1 MPLTPVEQRAWDAYP
16 RVREA
21 VLAVTRGVS
30 PGAAE
35 AAPSTYWREELENI
49 DYLLDATPLILR
61 KLRQHAVHVTNLRP
75 HNFREKQDGRFE
87 AFVARLESLRALAG
101 DELLVPESPALGG
114 FGFDID
120 GRLFNTDTIKF
131 YEVLAGMKRAGAL
144 EPFSAGQRRVV
155 WEIGAGWGGF
165 AYQFKTL
172 FPNTT
177 YVITDLP
184 ELFLFSAVYLMAL
197 FPDARVRFVGADTD
211 TASAAGWLDVDF
223 VFVPNT
229 LTDVVAAAPVDLTVN
244 MVSFQEMTTAQVREY
259 ASIAAR
265 AGCRSLYS
273 LNRER
278 SPFNAELSSVSD
290 VLGEQYD
297 LREIAVLETDYTTAL
312 KKPPKARKEVEREPL
327 GYRHLAGSLRAAEG
341 RLAPAG
347 EAAAS
352 LQAGPKV
359 VLGMTLYN
367 SARYLREAANSILS
381 QTSGDFALL
390 MLDDASGDDTARIAR
405 EYEQHDPRVRYARHE
420 ERQGMVPTW
429 REVATRA
436 AREYPSAEY
445 FAWVSDHDRWHADW
459 LAHMAG
465 ALDAAPDVV
474 MAYPVTQRMD
484 ELGNTIEKEPRSF
497 QTTGVANVMERWRR
511 FCHDG
516 VGSGDM
522 VYGLM
527 RVRALEAAGTFR
539 SVLNP
544 DRLLIAELTLQGQ
557 IRQVDEPLWWR
568 RRSAVASIARQRVTL
583 FAGPP
588 PRWFGWPPP
597 LQHAFMLMREY
608 LASRTPPVRVPA
620 VRLLWMLTLYQ
631 LTSAWRHYRK
641 TEFSKSC
648 GRGIDNLHWV
658 KKLIKKGALLT
669 LHYTLVG
676 FNTSRA
682 RLRRFRR
689 KAVYETLVT
698 VHKVSGQLR
707 RAGRRARYEL
717 LMLTHRTGLRGPR
730 NGTRLP

>member
-1 MPLTPVEQRAWDAYP
+1 MINVPLTPVEQRAWEAYP
-16 RVREA
+16 RVRDA

-30 PGAAE
+30 PGSAE

-49 DYLLDATPLILR
+49 DYLLDASPLILR
-61 KLRQHAVHVTNLRP
+61 RLRQHAVHVTNLRA
-75 HNFREKQDGRFE
+75 HNFREKQGRRLE
-87 AFVARLESLRALAG
+87 AFITRLEALRALAG

-120 GRLFNTDTIKF
+120 GRLFNVDTIKF
-131 YEVLAGMKRAGAL
+131 YEVLAGMKRAGTL
-144 EPFSAGQRRVV
+144 DPFSTGERRVV

-211 TASAAGWLDVDF
+211 ASSADGWLDADF

-229 LTDVVAAAPVDLTVN
+229 LTDVVAAAPIDLTVN

-278 SPFNAELSSVSD
+278 SPFNAEISSVSD

-297 LREIAVLETDYTTAL
+297 LREIALLETDYTTAM
-312 KKPPKARKEVEREPL
+312 KEPPKIRREL
-327 GYRHLAGSLRAAEG
+327 LVYRHLAGTLRAADN
-341 RLAPAG
+341 RRASVS
-347 EAAAS
+347 EATAS
-352 LQAGPKV
+352 SQAGPKV
-359 VLGMTLYN
+359 VLGMTLHN
-367 SARYLREAANSILS
+367 SARHLREAANSILS

-405 EYEQHDPRVRYARHE
+405 EYEQHDSRVRYARHR

-436 AREYPSAEY
+436 AREYPTAEY
-445 FAWVSDHDRWHADW
+445 FAWVSDHDRWHPDW

-465 ALDAAPDVV
+465 TLDANPDVV

-484 ELGNTIEKEPRSF
+484 ELGNPIEKEPRSF
-497 QTTGVANVMERWRR
+497 QTIGVTSVMDRWRR

-527 RVRALEAAGTFR
+527 RVRALEAAGIFR

-557 IRQVDEPLWWR
+557 IRQVEEPLWWR
-568 RRSAVASIARQRVTL
+568 RRSATASIARQRVTL

-588 PRWFGWPPP
+588 PRWFGWPPT
-597 LQHAFMLMREY
+597 LQHALVLMREY
-608 LASRTPPVRVPA
+608 LASSTPAVRVPA
-620 VRLLWMLTLYQ
+620 VRLLWMLGLYQ
-631 LTSAWRHYRK
+631 ITSAWRLYRK

-669 LHYTLVG
+669 LHYTLIG
-676 FNTSRA
+676 FNTSRG

-689 KAVYETLVT
+689 KAVYEILVT
-698 VHKVSGQLR
+698 VNRTSRQLR
-707 RAGRRARYEL
+707 HVGRRARYEL
-717 LMLTHRTGLRGPR
+717 LMLTHRTGLRRPR